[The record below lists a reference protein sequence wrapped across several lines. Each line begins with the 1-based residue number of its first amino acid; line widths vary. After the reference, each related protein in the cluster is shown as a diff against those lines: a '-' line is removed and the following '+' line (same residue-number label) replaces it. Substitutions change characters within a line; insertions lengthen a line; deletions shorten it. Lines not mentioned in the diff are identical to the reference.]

1 VRERCGA
8 DHTPSEAA
16 QWPENGTIKG
26 VFERFTDRARRVLTL
41 AQEEARSLHH
51 GFIGTEHILLGL
63 IEEGDGLGARALRSL
78 GITTEDVREKVHEIV
93 GVSLSTPGG
102 APPFT
107 PRSKKVLE
115 LALREALQLN
125 HSYIDTEHI
134 LFGLVREGNGVAT
147 TVLVDLG
154 VDLGS
159 VRRAVDNLMTGG
171 PEVQIGPR
179 AGQPAGGAPRVRPP
193 QEPSCLHCRAS
204 LAESARFRTM
214 AIPADSENADPLPVY
229 VVYCV
234 SCGTTLHMLKP
245 DGAS

>member
-1 VRERCGA
+1 VTG
-8 DHTPSEAA
+8 
-16 QWPENGTIKG
+16 NGTLKG

-41 AQEEARSLHH
+41 AQEEARALRH

-78 GITTEDVREKVHEIV
+78 GITTEDVREKVEEIV
-93 GVSLSTPGG
+93 GASLSTPGG

-107 PRSKKVLE
+107 ARSKKVLE

-125 HSYIDTEHI
+125 HSYIGTEHI
-134 LFGLVREGNGVAT
+134 LLGLVREGNGVAA
-147 TVLVDLG
+147 TVLADLG
-154 VDLGS
+154 VELGW
-159 VRRAVDNLMTGG
+159 VRQAVNNLMTGG

-179 AGQPAGGAPRVRPP
+179 AEQSAAAAPRALPP
-193 QEPSCLHCRAS
+193 EPSCLRCRAS
-204 LAESARFRTM
+204 LAESARYRTM
-214 AIPADSENADPLPVY
+214 AIPADSENADPLAVY

>member
-1 VRERCGA
+1 VTG
-8 DHTPSEAA
+8 
-16 QWPENGTIKG
+16 NGTIKD

-78 GITTEDVREKVHEIV
+78 GITIEDVRGKVEEIV

-115 LALREALQLN
+115 LALREALQLD

-134 LFGLVREGNGVAT
+134 LLGLVREGSGVAT

-154 VDLGS
+154 VELGW
-159 VRRAVDNLMTGG
+159 VRRAIDNLMAGG

-179 AGQPAGGAPRVRPP
+179 AGQSAAGTPLVRPA
-193 QEPSCLHCRAS
+193 QEPCCPRCRAS

-214 AIPADSENADPLPVY
+214 AIAADREDADPLPVY

-245 DGAS
+245 DGAT

>member
-1 VRERCGA
+1 MTG
-8 DHTPSEAA
+8 
-16 QWPENGTIKG
+16 NGTIKG
-26 VFERFTDRARRVLTL
+26 VFDRFTDGARRVLTL

-63 IEEGDGLGARALRSL
+63 IEESDGLGARALRSL
-78 GITTEDVREKVHEIV
+78 GVTMEDVHQKVEEIV
-93 GVSLSTPGG
+93 GASLSTPGG

-115 LALREALQLN
+115 LALREALQLD

-134 LFGLVREGNGVAT
+134 LLGLVREGSGVAT

-154 VDLGS
+154 VELGW
-159 VRRAVDNLMTGG
+159 VRRAIDNLMAGG

-179 AGQPAGGAPRVRPP
+179 AGQSAAGAPLVRPP
-193 QEPSCLHCRAS
+193 QEPSCPRCRAR

-214 AIPADSENADPLPVY
+214 AIAADGEDADPLRVY
-229 VVYCV
+229 VVSCV
-234 SCGTTLHMLKP
+234 SCGTTLHMLKQ
-245 DGAS
+245 DGAT

>member
-1 VRERCGA
+1 
-8 DHTPSEAA
+8 
-16 QWPENGTIKG
+16 

-41 AQEEARSLHH
+41 AQEEARALHH

-63 IEEGDGLGARALRSL
+63 IEEDDGLGARALRSV
-78 GITTEDVREKVHEIV
+78 GVTTEDVRHKVEEIV
-93 GVSLSTPGG
+93 GASLSAPGG
-102 APPFT
+102 MPPFT

-134 LFGLVREGNGVAT
+134 LLGLLREGSGVAT
-147 TVLVDLG
+147 TVLVELG
-154 VDLGS
+154 VDLGW
-159 VRRAVDNLMTGG
+159 VRRAVIDLMTGG

-179 AGQPAGGAPRVRPP
+179 AESAGGAPRARPP
-193 QEPSCLHCRAS
+193 HEPACPRCRAS
-204 LAESARFRTM
+204 LDESARFRTM
-214 AIPADSENADPLPVY
+214 AIPADSENADPLPVS